1 MSKMLN
7 ESINFL
13 LGEYKRLKLREDN
26 KKITKEEKETLDKIK
41 SFIGKDNEK

>member
-1 MSKMLN
+1 MRYSIQSSSVFR
-7 ESINFL
+7 ESPQ
-13 LGEYKRLKLREDN
+13 LKLREDN